1 MEWGGI
7 SVDAAEDNIE
17 EVVDDDYE
25 VLVSEEVL
33 LDWAVNCLCK
43 AGAEE
48 GPARTQAKILLAA
61 DKRGHYSHGFNRLDI
76 YCNDIISG
84 VCQPNNTP
92 VVENDKLAAA
102 LVDGRDGLGG
112 VVGEYAMNVAI
123 EKAKLTGVGWVTAK
137 NSNHFGIA
145 GHYSMMAERQGLI
158 GFSFTNG
165 SSWVTATR
173 SAGARVMS
181 TNPIAFAAPGVEGD
195 SVVVDMATA
204 AVAVGKI
211 EIAAVT
217 KQDLPHGWAVD
228 GGGSVTTNPRTA
240 LREGAGLP
248 LGGLEETGGYKG
260 YGLAMMIEI
269 LCGVMSGG
277 TWGPN
282 IRPWGNTD
290 QPGNLSH
297 CFIVLDPAVCGT
309 QFQAR
314 LQSMVDMFRNLEP
327 SNPSKPVLVPGDPER
342 NNEKMVKDNGGVK
355 YSKLQFQRFVGFSKK
370 MEVECPKHTKI
381 IL

>member
-33 LDWAVNCLCK
+33 LDWAVDCLCK

-123 EKAKLTGVGWVTAK
+123 EKAKSTGVGWVTAK

-211 EIAAVT
+211 EICSCIFSSQMGRLLSTPLLLSLHASYQIIDHRYV
-217 KQDLPHGWAVD
+217 VI
-228 GGGSVTTNPRTA
+228 GSH
-240 LREGAGLP
+240 
-248 LGGLEETGGYKG
+248 
-260 YGLAMMIEI
+260 
-269 LCGVMSGG
+269 S
-277 TWGPN
+277 
-282 IRPWGNTD
+282 D
-290 QPGNLSH
+290 
-297 CFIVLDPAVCGT
+297 IV
-309 QFQAR
+309 
-314 LQSMVDMFRNLEP
+314 
-327 SNPSKPVLVPGDPER
+327 
-342 NNEKMVKDNGGVK
+342 
-355 YSKLQFQRFVGFSKK
+355 
-370 MEVECPKHTKI
+370 I
-381 IL
+381 